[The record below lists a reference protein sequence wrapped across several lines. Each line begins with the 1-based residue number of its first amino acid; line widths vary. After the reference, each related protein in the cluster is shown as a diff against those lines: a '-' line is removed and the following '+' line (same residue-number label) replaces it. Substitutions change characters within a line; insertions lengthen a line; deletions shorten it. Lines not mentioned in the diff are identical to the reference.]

1 MHIGTILARYNEL
14 IRREAPRDWDTSDLV
29 IDDGETG
36 YSRIFLLR
44 ELDRD
49 LGAIYVKGLDTSHVI
64 KK

>member
-44 ELDRD
+44 ELDTD
-49 LGAIYVKGLDTSHVI
+49 HVFNI
-64 KK
+64 LP